1 MAERRKTFRIE
12 EMTAAHRAAPSED
25 APAATTLA
33 AIMNEVEA
41 LRAALESAPRGTGA
55 GAKPL
60 PQNDAEQLASKLR
73 LIRSTISGGEQGHAG
88 GGAADSE
95 STRIARELK
104 AVMQGSDEATQKI
117 LAAAEEIDQAANN
130 LSAALK
136 GASEQ
141 GLAQDIRDRVIA
153 IFEACNFQ
161 DLTCQR
167 VAKVMT
173 AFGRIEQQIA
183 RALDDL
189 AGLDAAPRT
198 NGPRLEGDRGH
209 FSQSDVDLM
218 FGGEA
223 KPA

>member
-1 MAERRKTFRIE
+1 MGERRKTFRIE
-12 EMTAAHRAAPSED
+12 EITAPHRAAPSDD
-25 APAATTLA
+25 AKAPPLA
-33 AIMNEVEA
+33 AIMHELEA
-41 LRAALESAPRGTGA
+41 LRATIATASVPALNGVSA
-55 GAKPL
+55 L
-60 PQNDAEQLASKLR
+60 PPSEAERLASKLR
-73 LIRSTISGGEQGHAG
+73 LIRSSITGVGSDA
-88 GGAADSE
+88 E
-95 STRIARELK
+95 STRIARELQ

-136 GASEQ
+136 DASEQ

-167 VAKVMT
+167 VVKVMT

-189 AGLDAAPRT
+189 AGADGAPRT
-198 NGPRLEGDRGH
+198 SGPRLEGDRGH

-223 KPA
+223 EPA